1 MNKFAQHY
9 FSAYVKKRAAAGEEM
24 RYTER
29 PSLAGTIVGANS
41 GLKMRPSN
49 YGFTSGPSMSNAPRP
64 DPGAPASP
72 PRNLLSPLD
81 PNRPSSLKDRMGNL
95 QPYHYDPNRPS
106 LKDRMVPLQDSQ
118 SMSNAPRPNPVRP
131 VQEATLG
138 QSMSNAPRPN
148 PVRPAQEAI
157 LGQYAR

>member
-72 PRNLLSPLD
+72 PRNLPWVHGTPASPPRNLLSPLD

-131 VQEATLG
+131 
-138 QSMSNAPRPN
+138 
-148 PVRPAQEAI
+148 AQEAI